1 MLVSTKKQFLFLF
14 IFLLCFC
21 NKADTEPPTITI
33 SSPLNNETFQIPCN
47 INVIGTTQDNT
58 NIDRIEIDLVSEN
71 SAAIIQKL
79 EIDADTNYFKFD
91 ISLAINDR
99 LLNSG
104 NYYLNIKSF
113 DENQNISSSYI
124 SLNINELPRFL
135 VSQYYILGN
144 HNQAQLYE
152 LDSNSNLQ
160 LRYPN
165 IGNYK
170 SSLVNSKHQYFF
182 FLNDQMGWSIDPI
195 NFNSLWDLSSNISF
209 FNLFTGISKTNNN
222 DQTHLCFSDGR
233 LFTINKEGNIINAI
247 YSNNQ
252 ESFGAFY
259 VDNDLVLVES
269 YSNTIQKQIVVF
281 FRQSGIEKKRINID
295 ADVIKI
301 IPINHQQYMI
311 IANQLNKTF
320 LNIYDENLN
329 ILFTETELLN
339 SEVLDVFK
347 LNNHILLGTSNGV
360 LTYNLDLKTLN
371 NLNPNLV
378 AQKFVY
384 DEHSENLFLI
394 CGKELWNYSSIS
406 NLNLVNTFND
416 SIKDY
421 LLLYNK

>member
-1 MLVSTKKQFLFLF
+1 
-14 IFLLCFC
+14 
-21 NKADTEPPTITI
+21 
-33 SSPLNNETFQIPCN
+33 
-47 INVIGTTQDNT
+47 
-58 NIDRIEIDLVSEN
+58 
-71 SAAIIQKL
+71 
-79 EIDADTNYFKFD
+79 
-91 ISLAINDR
+91 
-99 LLNSG
+99 
-104 NYYLNIKSF
+104 
-113 DENQNISSSYI
+113 
-124 SLNINELPRFL
+124 
-135 VSQYYILGN
+135 
-144 HNQAQLYE
+144 
-152 LDSNSNLQ
+152 
-160 LRYPN
+160 
-165 IGNYK
+165 
-170 SSLVNSKHQYFF
+170 
-182 FLNDQMGWSIDPI
+182 MGWSIDPI

-209 FNLFTGISKTNNN
+209 FNFFTGISKTNNN
-222 DQTHLCFSDGR
+222 DQTHLCFRDGR

-259 VDNDLVLVES
+259 VDNDLVLMES

-301 IPINHQQYMI
+301 IPINHQEYMI
-311 IANQLNKTF
+311 IADQLNKTF
-320 LNIYDENLN
+320 LKIYDENLN

-371 NLNPNLV
+371 ILNPNLV
-378 AQKFVY
+378 VQKFVY
-384 DEHSENLFLI
+384 DEYSENLYLI